1 MAEFACA
8 APPEVYKIFPDFKNE
23 LRDLV
28 MSCTA
33 EQLQMAR
40 QNIAEEA
47 AGVED
52 ATGHNYA
59 LRAFHAALEVH
70 AVWSRAGAAAA
81 AAATFVADFGTF
93 HPDLKPPPTQVEELL
108 ENPPPELRTAFPE
121 FDLELRQ
128 MLQQPIDTIRTTV
141 ARLEQALADVLEA
154 RCFNESTGAVDA
166 SAPSHELQALALDYS
181 VRTMNAAIVEMEAL
195 SDVNGMRD
203 LALTTE
209 MPAEIG
215 TPQHRAPQQH
225 VPPPPLNLAA
235 IGDSLAPACP
245 AADDDCGT
253 SGAAGAGGAPWNPL
267 GSPVM
272 PHELGEIGALLPM
285 AMEELDRFRLS
296 VGGEHAAHGVGAAGG
311 SGLGSPA
318 AARPPLS
325 PRAPLV
331 HHLLWAETAARVSD
345 LVASGATGGTGG
357 TGGTEGSGAST
368 GGSGGGGGSGGC
380 TASADDDISLLKRS
394 GSAKRSVAR
403 PAPRDLDLVDD
414 DDEMGLG
421 LPPLCAMG
429 QQQQQHEPTSL
440 VGGGEMMEMM
450 AY

>member
-1 MAEFACA
+1 MAEFSCA

-23 LRDLV
+23 LRDLLL
-28 MSCTA
+28 SCTA
-33 EQLQMAR
+33 EQLQTAR

-70 AVWSRAGAAAA
+70 AVWSRAGAAAV

-108 ENPPPELRTAFPE
+108 ENPPPELRAAFPE

-128 MLQQPIDTIRTTV
+128 MLQQPIDMIKSTIV
-141 ARLEQALADVLEA
+141 RLEQALADLLEA
-154 RCFNESTGAVDA
+154 RCFNESTGAFGAGDA

-181 VRTMNAAIVEMEAL
+181 LRTMNAAVVEMEAL

-215 TPQHRAPQQH
+215 TPQHRDALAH
-225 VPPPPLNLAA
+225 VPPPLNLAG
-235 IGDSLAPACP
+235 IGHSSAPACP
-245 AADDDCGT
+245 AAADGC
-253 SGAAGAGGAPWNPL
+253 GAPVASVL
-267 GSPVM
+267 

-285 AMEELDRFRLS
+285 ALDELDRFRLS
-296 VGGEHAAHGVGAAGG
+296 IGGEHAAHGAGAAGA
-311 SGLGSPA
+311 GSPT

-325 PRAPLV
+325 PRRPLV
-331 HHLLWAETAARVSD
+331 HHLLWAETAAKVSD
-345 LVASGATGGTGG
+345 MVASGATGGTGG

-368 GGSGGGGGSGGC
+368 GGSDGY

-394 GSAKRSVAR
+394 GSLKRTASSR
-403 PAPRDLDLVDD
+403 PVQLDVDD

-421 LPPLCAMG
+421 LPPLCALG
-429 QQQQQHEPTSL
+429 QQHEPTSF
-440 VGGGEMMEMM
+440 GGGEMMEVM
-450 AY
+450 AF